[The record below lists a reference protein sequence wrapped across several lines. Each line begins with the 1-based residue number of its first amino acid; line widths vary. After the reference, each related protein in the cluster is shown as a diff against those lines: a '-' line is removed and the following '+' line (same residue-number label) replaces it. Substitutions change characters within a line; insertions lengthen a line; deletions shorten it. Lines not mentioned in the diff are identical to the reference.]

1 MFREIMVG
9 ARTYPRAWRL
19 AWSEKLWP
27 ILMVPGLM
35 GVLYFPIGMAVTFE
49 CSNLLAGYIRDYWLP
64 QFLKHEVFTI
74 FLLIALWAMAFYLAI
89 ILFTNVILIICS
101 PLFTYLSRKTEE
113 KLARGAKI
121 PEDAFGLLKGTLRA
135 IIMGIASLA
144 VAVLCFGFCLG
155 LLLIPVLGQIAMAVL
170 LPITQM
176 LLAGHSFVDFT
187 LERRGFG
194 VLKSFGFA
202 ARHRYRLLGCGA
214 VFVLLALVPIIGWFI
229 GPTLGVV
236 AGTILALETV
246 DSTQSRNLQPA
257 RTSPA

>member
-1 MFREIMVG
+1 MFREIMTGVRAYG
-9 ARTYPRAWRL
+9 RAWRL
-19 AWSEKLWP
+19 AWSKRLWP
-27 ILMVPGLM
+27 IMLVPGLM
-35 GVLYFPIGMAVTFE
+35 GVLYFPFVMVATFE
-49 CSNLLAGYIRDYWLP
+49 FGNLLAGYIRDHWLP
-64 QFLKHEVFTI
+64 EFLKHQVFTI
-74 FLLIALWAMAFYLAI
+74 FLLVAFWALGFYLAI
-89 ILFTNVILIICS
+89 VLFTNVILIICS

-113 KLARGAKI
+113 KLARGAQI
-121 PEDAFGLLKGTLRA
+121 PEDAFGLLKGAVRA

-144 VAVLCFGFCLG
+144 VAVLCFGFCLA
-155 LLLIPVLGQIAMAVL
+155 LLLIPVIGQIAMVVL

-202 ARHRYRLLGCGA
+202 VRHRYRLLGCGA
-214 VFVLLALVPIIGWFI
+214 VFVLLALVPIVGWFI

-236 AGTILALETV
+236 AGTLLALETV
-246 DSTQSRNLQPA
+246 DSTQSPNVQPT